1 MLTIFS
7 FLQTQQQE
15 WLFASDKVNAVLA
28 VVLIIFSGF
37 ISYLF
42 FTQRRIKQL
51 EDQISNES

>member
-1 MLTIFS
+1 MLPLF
-7 FLQTQQQE
+7 FLLQAQQQE

-42 FTQRRIKQL
+42 FTDRKIKRL
-51 EDQISNES
+51 EDQMNKGQ

>member
-1 MLTIFS
+1 MLPLF
-7 FLQTQQQE
+7 FLLQAQQQE

-42 FTQRRIKQL
+42 FTDRKIKRL
-51 EDQISNES
+51 EDQMNNGQ